1 MTDYHYS
8 TESKVTKAQERV
20 IGTTRAQEKIIGKFC
35 TRCRRHKAVDGG
47 ETIKAGSN
55 QTRWVCAPCAKIVRE
70 PAK

>member
-20 IGTTRAQEKIIGKFC
+20 IGKFC
-35 TRCRRHKAVDGG
+35 TRCRRHKAAAGG

-70 PAK
+70 HKRWAAK

>member
-20 IGTTRAQEKIIGKFC
+20 IGKFC
-35 TRCRRHKAVDGG
+35 TGG

-70 PAK
+70 HKRWAAK

>member
-1 MTDYHYS
+1 MTDYDLS
-8 TESKVTKAQERV
+8 TESRA
-20 IGTTRAQEKIIGKFC
+20 TRAQEKIIGKFC

-70 PAK
+70 HKRWAAK